1 MSKYKDQLPLRDQ
14 VLYEFG
20 RCVMNLQS
28 IELLIKGLLQSSYMS
43 GNAERVSRRN
53 ELISKSTLGG
63 VKTEL
68 FESLLVDGA
77 DEADVDETHTER
89 YALKFRQSFV
99 LPSDERESYQEEL
112 STLIE
117 ARNDLV
123 HHFQSKHDLS
133 CEGCCEGA
141 LLHLD
146 DLNTRAQSIYESLES
161 FREAQKTSLK
171 QLSELIQSDSLLS
184 LLTGELP
191 PPGQDW
197 LIVAEVQSLIE
208 AAKFYQD
215 SDGKT
220 LLVRGIEHAVQRG
233 CPDEAYKNYG
243 CKSWQDLA
251 AKTGLFTLERHKNP
265 HSERWEHFYR
275 LGRKVPL

>member
-28 IELLIKGLLQSSYMS
+28 LELLIKRLLRSSHMS
-43 GNAERVSRRN
+43 SNAERVSKRN

-77 DEADVDETHTER
+77 DEADAAEPDTEGDS
-89 YALKFRQSFV
+89 LHIRQRFEV
-99 LPSDERESYQEEL
+99 PTNAREQLQGEL
-112 STLIE
+112 CKLVE

-123 HHFQSKHDLS
+123 HSFQSKHDLS
-133 CEGCCEGA
+133 CESCCEGA
-141 LLHLD
+141 LIHLD
-146 DLNTRAQSIYESLES
+146 ELNTRARSIYESLQS

-171 QLSELIQSDSLLS
+171 RISELIQSDSWLS
-184 LLTGELP
+184 LLAGEP
-191 PPGQDW
+191 IPPGQSW
-197 LIVAEVQSLIE
+197 LIVGEVQSLIE
-208 AAKFYQD
+208 AAKLYQD

-220 LLVRGIEHAVQRG
+220 LLVRGIEHAVHQG